1 MYSYA
6 ICLWEIAARQKP
18 YEEFNIQFFSALE
31 EQIEKG
37 LRYYSKRSSLRYQIS
52 IHFIFIF
59 FFFSFYRPTVP
70 PTLPLAD
77 EYFGSEAESGKPDN
91 GHGQFPCPK
100 EYAALIQDCWQ
111 ATPQGRPSFLVSC
124 KPSFPLEFRFSWAL
138 TLTNQCDF
146 QTIIRRLHQQLSLRA
161 WN

>member
-1 MYSYA
+1 MGDCGQTKALRRIQYPILFGFRGADRKGSQVLFKMIFVA
-6 ICLWEIAARQKP
+6 ISNLNS
-18 YEEFNIQFFSALE
+18 FL
-31 EQIEKG
+31 
-37 LRYYSKRSSLRYQIS
+37 
-52 IHFIFIF
+52 
-59 FFFSFYRPTVP
+59 FFSFDRPTIP

-77 EYFGSEAESGKPDN
+77 EYFGSEAESGKPD
-91 GHGQFPCPK
+91 GQFPCPK

-124 KPSFPLEFRFSWAL
+124 NPPPPFEFRFSWAL
-138 TLTNQCDF
+138 TLTNQCGF